1 MFTGIVQT
9 VAPIFSVAKMGEC
22 LRVCIKKPLG
32 WKLVPGQSIAVDGVC
47 STVTRISP
55 STRSLSSPSETHPSE
70 SKTGRKSQS
79 FFEVEY
85 MQETLAKTT
94 VKTFEKNQVVNLE
107 RSLTLKDFV
116 DGGLVQGHV
125 DACGEV
131 KKIERKGKTALL
143 EIAISRTLKKYVAT
157 KGSVTING
165 VNLTVVQAKSNTFS
179 VALIPYT
186 LLHTNLGF
194 LKKGD
199 VVNVE
204 VDMLARYV
212 EKMMQDKR

>member
-1 MFTGIVQT
+1 MFTGIVQKM
-9 VAPIFSVAKMGEC
+9 APLLSVTPLGAC
-22 LRVCIKKPLG
+22 LRVRIKKPLG
-32 WKLVPGQSIAVDGVC
+32 WKLTLGQSIAVDGVC

-55 STRSLSSPSETHPSE
+55 STRS
-70 SKTGRKSQS
+70 GRKSKR

-85 MQETLAKTT
+85 MPETLAKTA
-94 VKTFEKNQVVNLE
+94 VKTFKKNKLVNLE

-125 DACGEV
+125 DTCGKV
-131 KKIERKGKTALL
+131 KKVEKIGETALL
-143 EIAISRTLKKYVAT
+143 EITVSKALKKYIAPI
-157 KGSVTING
+157 GAVTVNG
-165 VNLTVVQAKSNTFS
+165 VNLTVARVKKDTFS

-186 LLHTNLGF
+186 MAHTNLGL

-204 VDMLARYV
+204 VDILARYIV
-212 EKMMQDKR
+212 NARTKER